1 MRLCTHYIL
10 RPIAEF
16 LSMKNPDIS
25 NTKRP
30 RPTAMLRTK
39 ALIAIPSLFWPAPAP
54 ALIRPK
60 RPPSVEFV
68 KLAILA
74 AYHGLLGDWNANT
87 DGAPP

>member
-1 MRLCTHYIL
+1 
-10 RPIAEF
+10 
-16 LSMKNPDIS
+16 
-25 NTKRP
+25 
-30 RPTAMLRTK
+30 MLRTK

-74 AYHGLLGDWNANT
+74 VCREIGTRILTVHRRKVVVAASKPRRIFPISQSIHMYHILI
-87 DGAPP
+87 PQVRCR